1 MNALTDITA
10 WLAAAPKKRRI
21 AACAVFSLLTT
32 AVMVAVFLFSN
43 QSSGESSEIS
53 RGLLRK
59 ILDILPFEISHVFI
73 RKAAHFSEFA
83 VLGAMCFSAALLG
96 MKAPPIPAALIISCA
111 YAATDELHQIFIPG
125 RACRFFDLF
134 VDSSG
139 AVCGIAAALLIF
151 FIAYKIAVR
160 KKK

>member
-1 MNALTDITA
+1 MTKLTA

-21 AACAVFSLLTT
+21 AACTVFTLLTA

-43 QSSGESSEIS
+43 QSSSESSEIS
-53 RGLLRK
+53 RGLLSR
-59 ILDILPFEISHVFI
+59 ILEILPFEISHNFL
-73 RKAAHFSEFA
+73 RKAAHFSEYA
-83 VLGAMCFSAALLG
+83 ALGAMCLSAAVIG
-96 MKAPPIPAALIISCA
+96 MKTPPIQSALIISSV

-139 AVCGIAAALLIF
+139 AAFGIAAALLVF
-151 FIAYKIAVR
+151 FIAYKIATN
-160 KKK
+160 KKES